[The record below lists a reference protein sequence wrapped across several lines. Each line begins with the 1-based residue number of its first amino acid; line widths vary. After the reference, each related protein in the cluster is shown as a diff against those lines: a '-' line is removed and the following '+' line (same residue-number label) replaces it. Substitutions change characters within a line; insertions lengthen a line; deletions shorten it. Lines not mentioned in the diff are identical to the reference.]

1 MEYEYVPGYQRVV
14 TPASVNVTYG
24 NVSFTTGGSTTMY
37 EGSINWKI
45 ERRSRTSS
53 HGNWGDWTSWAT
65 NPGQG
70 NTGTFTTD
78 GPMLT
83 ESEVELFL
91 QALVDDI
98 DVPSNYTQGNRQ
110 YQFQLVE
117 DLVITPTTVPGGQLV
132 EYTYVQSIT
141 YVPAVYEDVLGK
153 WIPKEYEPTDY
164 PNVDGTADGERNG
177 DWVWNELCFPW
188 ANYVPGQY
196 WNFYGPIGQ
205 LTAHFDQVTTS
216 LTYNGGELPVNV
228 TLTQVG
234 NTVKYVNVG
243 TPISESYKI
252 YIPATITYG
261 WGTLETDLTIVV
273 VPAY

>member
-14 TPASVNVTYG
+14 SPASVNVTYG
-24 NVSFTTGGSTTMY
+24 EVSFTTGGSTTMY
-37 EGSINWKI
+37 EGSVDWRI
-45 ERRSRTSS
+45 ESRSST
-53 HGNWGDWTSWAT
+53 WGGWTPWT
-65 NPGQG
+65 TVQG

-98 DVPSNYTQGNRQ
+98 NVPDNYSWYGTQ
-110 YQFQLVE
+110 YEFQLVVE
-117 DLVITPTTVPGGQLV
+117 DPVITPTTVPGGQLV

-141 YVPAVYEDVLGK
+141 YVPAEYEDVPGE
-153 WIPKEYEPTDY
+153 WIPKEYEPTDR

-188 ANYVPGQY
+188 IDYTPGQY
-196 WNFYGPIGQ
+196 WNFYGPIGN

-216 LTYNGGELPVNV
+216 LDYNDNQLPVNV

-243 TPISESYKI
+243 APISESYEI

-261 WGTLETDLTIVV
+261 WGTLETVLTIVV
-273 VPAY
+273 VPAV

>member
-1 MEYEYVPGYQRVV
+1 
-14 TPASVNVTYG
+14 
-24 NVSFTTGGSTTMY
+24 MY
-37 EGSINWKI
+37 EGSVNWTI
-45 ERRSRTSS
+45 ERRSRTRN
-53 HGNWGDWTSWAT
+53 HNQWGNWTPWAT

-70 NTGTFTTD
+70 NTGTFTTVD
-78 GPMLT
+78 QMLT
-83 ESEVELFL
+83 ESEVTQFL
-91 QALVDDI
+91 QALVDGI
-98 DVPSNYTQGNRQ
+98 NVPNNYTDVNQGADIQ
-110 YQFQLVE
+110 YEYQLVVGNP
-117 DLVITPTTVPGGQLV
+117 VITPTTVPGGQLV

-141 YVPAVYEDVLGK
+141 YVPAVYVDVPGE

-196 WNFYGPIGQ
+196 WDFYGPIGQ
-205 LTAHFDQVTTS
+205 LTAHFNQVTTS
-216 LTYNGGELPVNV
+216 LDYNDNQLPVNV

-243 TPISESYKI
+243 TPISESYEI

-261 WGTLETDLTIVV
+261 WGTLETVLTIVV
-273 VPAY
+273 VPAV